1 MRHNRAKGTCVV
13 YRRAEM
19 KVFFKKL
26 KFVLNNVFSS
36 RKYSMGY
43 IKNGGKPSLWSW
55 YIKRNV
61 GLITKDNLGKYIYLS
76 PYWVWAIND
85 ESIIWDGE

>member
-1 MRHNRAKGTCVV
+1 
-13 YRRAEM
+13 M
-19 KVFFKKL
+19 KVYFNKL

-36 RKYSMGY
+36 RKNSMGY
-43 IKNGGKPSLWSW
+43 IKNKKKPSLWSW

-61 GLITKDNLGKYIYLS
+61 GLITKDNLGKYIYLPS
-76 PYWVWAIND
+76 YWLWAIND

>member
-1 MRHNRAKGTCVV
+1 
-13 YRRAEM
+13 M
-19 KVFFKKL
+19 KVFIKKL

-36 RKYSMGY
+36 RKNSMGY
-43 IKNGGKPSLWSW
+43 IKNKEKPSLWSW

-61 GLITKDNLGKYIYLS
+61 GLITKDNLGEYIYLP
-76 PYWVWAIND
+76 PYWLWAIND

>member
-1 MRHNRAKGTCVV
+1 
-13 YRRAEM
+13 
-19 KVFFKKL
+19 
-26 KFVLNNVFSS
+26 
-36 RKYSMGY
+36 MGY
-43 IKNGGKPSLWSW
+43 IKNKKKPSLWSW